1 MEEFKLEVK
10 KIMIKK
16 MLALALLIMISI
28 STIFVSIV
36 DADEPTTDLQLSF
49 GENPI
54 IVTPGANGYLEL
66 NLYNI
71 GTETVEYIDVA
82 VRIFD
87 PQVID
92 SRGNWDVY
100 VGDLEGGSSTT
111 LLYEYKIAQDANP
124 GLYQIVFEIDSNV
137 PGDIKQTQII
147 KVEDSTVLD
156 IESVTPHLI
165 DIGEETTLMF
175 NITNRGGS
183 FVRNILFTW
192 EESNDLILPVG
203 SDNRL
208 SISSI
213 PGGDSTEI
221 SIDVM
226 VTSSAIPSVY
236 PLTITMEFYDT
247 TGTKQS
253 VTSEVGIQVTGGT
266 DFEIVPQDSTTGGT
280 TFAVANTG
288 ANGASSVIVSIP
300 EQDFYQTIGVSS
312 VSLGNLDAGDY
323 TLATFQIST
332 IERDDLEQEGDKT
345 DDSKST
351 DKEGYDYDFDKENY
365 SQWYQSKEESDTDGL
380 IVEIS
385 YTDLFGIRQTVE
397 KEVTLSSSV
406 KSSYTGK
413 TGDWSSYDKSSGSL
427 FDFGNGTTY
436 IIVGIVGIIIIIILL
451 QVFKKKKIPYFS
463 KKSKGRDNE
472 NH

>member
-1 MEEFKLEVK
+1 MK
-10 KIMIKK
+10 K
-16 MLALALLIMISI
+16 
-28 STIFVSIV
+28 TIFILIILIALISNITLVI
-36 DADEPTTDLQLSF
+36 ADDEITYTYDLQVTFSS
-49 GENPI
+49 NPT
-54 IVTPGANGYLEL
+54 IVTPGTNGYIEV
-66 NLYNI
+66 NFENVGTGTVNI
-71 GTETVEYIDVA
+71 YDIDA
-82 VRIFD
+82 RSW
-87 PQVID
+87 D
-92 SRGNWDVY
+92 SSVVQTRGNWNVE
-100 VGDLEGGSSTT
+100 VGNLQAGDSTSV
-111 LLYEYKIAQDANP
+111 LYEFYVPSSANT
-124 GLYQIVFEIDSNV
+124 GLYQVVFDISCSGGGSRQTAIV
-137 PGDIKQTQII
+137 

-156 IESVTPHLI
+156 IESVTPHSI
-165 DIGEETTLMF
+165 NIGEETTLMF
-175 NITNRGGS
+175 NITNSGGS
-183 FVRNILFTW
+183 SVRNILFTW
-192 EESNDLILPVG
+192 DDPNSQILPIG
-203 SDNRL
+203 SDNRII
-208 SISSI
+208 ISSI
-213 PGGDSTEI
+213 AANNYTEI
-221 SIDVM
+221 SFDVM
-226 VTSSAIPSVY
+226 VSSSATPSVY

-247 TGTKQS
+247 TGTKQT
-253 VTSEVGIQVTGGT
+253 VTLEVGIQISGGT
-266 DFEIVPQDSTTGGT
+266 NFEIVPQDSTTGGT

-300 EQDFYQTIGVSS
+300 VQDSYQTTGASS

-397 KEVTLSSSV
+397 KEVTLSSSSSSG